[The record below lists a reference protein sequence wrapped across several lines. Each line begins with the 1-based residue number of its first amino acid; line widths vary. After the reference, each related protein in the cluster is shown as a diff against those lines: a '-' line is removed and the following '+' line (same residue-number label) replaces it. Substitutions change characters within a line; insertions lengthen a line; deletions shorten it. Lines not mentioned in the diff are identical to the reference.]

1 MANPS
6 LNVNMLADSLYTSRS
21 KLYRE
26 WKKVSEISITD
37 FIKSIRF
44 EEAISLIKEQGFSI
58 HEAARATGFSNTKYF
73 STSFKKEFGYSPSEI
88 KT

>member
-1 MANPS
+1 
-6 LNVNMLADSLYTSRS
+6 MLADSLYTSRS